1 MVSILSHSLI
11 LASPEAQPSPHTHTL
26 GLALNALHSQGQNV
40 MHLHLVCCTREQ
52 PQPQAL
58 EEKLL
63 TLLGHPQQIHLLKRR
78 AAGCQTHIGGGGD
91 LQNRCLENAEG
102 ATSHLHCGF
111 GQGAMR

>member
-63 TLLGHPQQIHLLKRR
+63 TLLGHPQQIYLLKRR